1 MICYIRWK
9 IINIQDKKV
18 SILLDSWIWYNVF
31 INESTSS
38 FLNLWE
44 VVEVYIYHHISENT
58 QALFGFLK
66 LEEKEIFKNLIKIS
80 WIWGKVALNILD
92 LWINNLIV
100 AVKNEDKHIIEQIKW
115 IWKKMASKIILEL
128 KDKDFIK
135 LSTLELDKKE
145 NDLNIDKE
153 IFNQIKITL
162 VNMWY
167 NAKKIEDILYKL
179 PQNMTKTWEIIQY
192 VIKNI

>member
-1 MICYIRWK
+1 MICYIKWK
-9 IINIQDKKV
+9 VINLENKEV
-18 SILLDSWIWYNVF
+18 SILLNSWIWYDIF
-31 INESTSS
+31 INDSTKS

-44 VVEVYIYHHISENT
+44 IIELYIYHHISENA
-58 QALFGFLK
+58 QNLFGFLK
-66 LEEKEIFKNLIKIS
+66 IEEKEVFKGLIKIS

-100 AVKNEDKHIIEQIKW
+100 AVKNEDKNTIEQIKG
-115 IWKKMASKIILEL
+115 IWKKTASKIILEL

-135 LSTLELDKKE
+135 LSTLQNQKKD
-145 NDLNIDKE
+145 NNLNIDE
-153 IFNQIKITL
+153 DIFNQIKITL

-167 NAKKIEDILYKL
+167 NAKKIEEILYKL
-179 PQNMTKTWEIIQY
+179 PKDMIKTWEIIQY

>member
-1 MICYIRWK
+1 MICYIKWK
-9 IINIQDKKV
+9 VINLQNKEV
-18 SILLDSWIWYNVF
+18 SILLDSWIWYDIF
-31 INESTSS
+31 INDSTKS

-44 VVEVYIYHHISENT
+44 IIELYIYHHISENA
-58 QALFGFLK
+58 QNLFGFLK
-66 LEEKEIFKNLIKIS
+66 IEEKEVFKGLIKIS

-100 AVKNEDKHIIEQIKW
+100 AVKNEDKNTIEQIKG
-115 IWKKMASKIILEL
+115 IWKKTASKIILEL

-135 LSTLELDKKE
+135 LSNLQTQKKD
-145 NDLNIDKE
+145 NNLNIDE
-153 IFNQIKITL
+153 DIFNQIKITL

-167 NAKKIEDILYKL
+167 NSRKIEDILYKL
-179 PQNMTKTWEIIQY
+179 PKDMIKTWEIIQY